1 MKMKIYNNNLKRSSK
16 TILLKKKI
24 NDVGITKYL
33 PSYSKEWNNTIY
45 SYNKNTLK
53 NIPVNDLNINK
64 IIKGY
69 FNLYFKDRKYTG
81 SKFILLK
88 RRRNLLRRIHIS
100 NAEIKHTNNKA
111 IITLYTINREKN
123 VLKKKYLKINKKIS
137 KGLIA
142 KRYFLLY
149 KENIHKIYKIL
160 GKYKDQYIFINDI
173 IRKKK
178 FIKYKLQ
185 YLNKFIKLKD
195 LYLKKVWGIIL
206 NKYARK
212 YLKFLRKYDLL
223 YSLNQYKFN
232 KLVFLPI
239 LSNILNKIIGKKLEY
254 NIINLK
260 SVAYHTDLF
269 TNALALKLKK
279 RRINYINS
287 MFSILN
293 RAYLPNVNTIK
304 ERSKIKGDQKMD
316 NFQGKFKDLKIISS
330 FRLLSKLS
338 SEAHM
343 NNNLSKL
350 LDGAYPSNIKI
361 NNTSLALMKLAA
373 PPATKA
379 VDEHSLQIL
388 GMSKLSD
395 TSTVALAST
404 AAKASQS
411 DNFVADGAQAII
423 HDIIYKSIGYKN
435 MGGIRLEVKGRLTK
449 RYRADRSIYSLKW
462 KGGLKN
468 IDSSFRGLS
477 SVLFRGN
484 SKSNVTYSIAKS
496 KRRIGAFAVK
506 GWISGK

>member
-1 MKMKIYNNNLKRSSK
+1 MNKSGNVVSSKMKIYNNNLKQSK

-24 NDVGITKYL
+24 GDIGITKYL
-33 PSYSKEWNNTIY
+33 PSFSKEWKNTIY

-69 FNLYFKDRKYTG
+69 FNLYFKDHKYTG

-88 RRRNLLRRIHIS
+88 RRRNLLRRIHVS

-111 IITLYTINREKN
+111 IITLYTLNREKN

-137 KGLIA
+137 KKLIA

-149 KENIHKIYKIL
+149 KKNIKKIYKIL
-160 GKYKDQYIFINDI
+160 GEYKDQYIFISDI
-173 IRKKK
+173 IRKTK
-178 FIKYKLQ
+178 FIKYKLE

-195 LYLKKVWGIIL
+195 LYLKKVWGVIL
-206 NKYARK
+206 NQYARK
-212 YLKFLRKYDLL
+212 YLKYLRKYDLL

-232 KLVFLPI
+232 RLVFLPI
-239 LSNILNKIIGKKLEY
+239 LSNILNKIIGKKIEY

-269 TNALALKLKK
+269 TNALALKLRK

-293 RAYLPNVNTIK
+293 RAYLPNINTIK
-304 ERSKIKGDQKMD
+304 ERSIIKGDQKMD
-316 NFQGKFKDLKIISS
+316 LFQGKFKDLKIISN
-330 FRLLSKLS
+330 
-338 SEAHM
+338 M
-343 NNNLSKL
+343 NASNSLSKL
-350 LDGAYPSNIKI
+350 LEGAYPSDI
-361 NNTSLALMKLAA
+361 NMGDGIAYFSPKNQQS
-373 PPATKA
+373 KA
-379 VDEHSLQIL
+379 ISGSDANKASLQI
-388 GMSKLSD
+388 SKE
-395 TSTVALAST
+395 
-404 AAKASQS
+404 
-411 DNFVADGAQAII
+411 NI
-423 HDIIYKSIGYKN
+423 HNTIYNSIGYKN
-435 MGGIRLEVKGRLTK
+435 MAGIRLEVKGRLTK
-449 RYRADRSIYSLKW
+449 RYRADRSVYSLKW

-468 IDSSFRGLS
+468 VDSSFRGLS

-506 GWISGK
+506 GWIGGK

>member
-1 MKMKIYNNNLKRSSK
+1 MKIFNNNFKKNNKTILFNNNL
-16 TILLKKKI
+16 
-24 NDVGITKYL
+24 NNVGIVKYL
-33 PSYSKEWNNTIY
+33 PSFTKEWKNTVY
-45 SYNKNTLK
+45 YFNKNTLK

-69 FNLYFKDRKYTG
+69 FNLYFKDNKYTQ

-88 RRRNLLRRIHIS
+88 RRRNFLRRIHVS

-111 IITLYTINREKN
+111 IITLYTLNREKN

-137 KGLIA
+137 KKLIA

-149 KENIHKIYKIL
+149 KENIQKIYNIL
-160 GKYKDQYIFINDI
+160 NKYKDEYIFINDV

-178 FIKYKLQ
+178 FVQYKLQ

-195 LYLKKVWGIIL
+195 LYLKKVWGVIL

-212 YLKFLRKYDLL
+212 YLRLLRKYDLL

-232 KLVFLPI
+232 KLVFLPM
-239 LSNILNKIIGKKLEY
+239 LSNILNKIIGKKIEY

-260 SVAYHTDLF
+260 SIAYNTDLF
-269 TNALALKLKK
+269 TNALALKLRKK
-279 RRINYINS
+279 RINYIYS

-293 RAYLPNVNTIK
+293 RAYLPNINSIK
-304 ERSKIKGDQKMD
+304 ERSLIKGNEKMD
-316 NFQGKFKDLKIISS
+316 PFHEEYKDLKIISN
-330 FRLLSKLS
+330 L
-338 SEAHM
+338 
-343 NNNLSKL
+343 NTNNLDKL
-350 LDGAYPSNIKI
+350 LEGIYPTNIKI
-361 NNTSLALMKLAA
+361 HNQKLNYNYGD
-373 PPATKA
+373 K
-379 VDEHSLQIL
+379 
-388 GMSKLSD
+388 K
-395 TSTVALAST
+395 
-404 AAKASQS
+404 
-411 DNFVADGAQAII
+411 I
-423 HDIIYKSIGYKN
+423 HNIIYNSVGYKN

-468 IDSSFRGLS
+468 IDSSFKGLS

-484 SKSNVTYSIAKS
+484 SKSNVTYSMAKS

-506 GWISGK
+506 GWIGGK

>member
-1 MKMKIYNNNLKRSSK
+1 MNKDGNVVSSKGASQKIYNNNLKRSGAPK

-24 NDVGITKYL
+24 GDIGITKYL
-33 PSYSKEWNNTIY
+33 PSFSKEWKNTIY

-88 RRRNLLRRIHIS
+88 RRRNLLRRIHVS

-111 IITLYTINREKN
+111 IITLYTLNREKN

-137 KGLIA
+137 KKLIA

-149 KENIHKIYKIL
+149 KENIEKIYKIL
-160 GKYKDQYIFINDI
+160 GEYKDQGANVVPSIFISDI
-173 IRKKK
+173 IRKTK
-178 FIKYKLQ
+178 FIKYKLE

-195 LYLKKVWGIIL
+195 LYLKKVWGVIL
-206 NKYARK
+206 NQYARK
-212 YLKFLRKYDLL
+212 YLKYLRKYDLL

-232 KLVFLPI
+232 RLVFLPI
-239 LSNILNKIIGKKLEY
+239 LSNILNKIIGKKIEY

-269 TNALALKLKK
+269 TNALALKLRK
-279 RRINYINS
+279 RRINYIKS

-293 RAYLPNVNTIK
+293 RAYLPNINTIK
-304 ERSKIKGDQKMD
+304 ERSLIKGDQKMD
-316 NFQGKFKDLKIISS
+316 LFQGKFKDLKIISNMGE
-330 FRLLSKLS
+330 LAPS
-338 SEAHM
+338 SVQSSS
-343 NNNLSKL
+343 LSKL
-350 LDGAYPSNIKI
+350 LDGAYSSDI
-361 NNTSLALMKLAA
+361 NNG
-373 PPATKA
+373 
-379 VDEHSLQIL
+379 VIHS
-388 GMSKLSD
+388 KD
-395 TSTVALAST
+395 AN
-404 AAKASQS
+404 KE
-411 DNFVADGAQAII
+411 NI
-423 HDIIYKSIGYKN
+423 HNTIYNSIGYKN
-435 MGGIRLEVKGRLTK
+435 MAGIRLEVKGRLTK

-468 IDSSFRGLS
+468 VDSSFRGLS

-506 GWISGK
+506 GWIGGK